1 MTGIIDKADFDA
13 VLKAREGDD
22 SAAPVHANLVTF
34 PRKIMNRL
42 LLALVFVAV
51 LPLFAGHHEGV
62 AQAQTDP
69 LNNAYKP
76 STDCTAADYPSNVSL
91 TDALSKLRQTAD
103 SPTNIT
109 GYGTTPLPC
118 ITVYGTQNQFVSFQ
132 ANVQAPGGGYSA
144 LTVSMS
150 ALTKS
155 SGPGGNFT
163 IPAPSTSSNDIVVY
177 REGYTNIPSTH
188 QTGHVWFGAAGYY
201 PDALI
206 PAIDPYWHQT
216 TGAFPVSVSAGNN
229 QSAWIDVYIPQ
240 DAVSGW
246 YSGTVTIQNGSTTV
260 ATLPVLLGVWQ
271 WPTNHGGFMPSTPTL
286 RSIEIADDY
295 NGGLCNAGMAYT
307 TSATCASSYSGTGKS
322 GPQYALD
329 DLIPLMLDNRLSL
342 SSWSGYHSSINV
354 LGTITPLETEYANG
368 TTTTRLNTILPGAQ
382 DRDIGLGKGT
392 VSSTAGLTWVS
403 TLVTNGWFNTNQTF
417 EYLCDEPPN
426 GCSWATL
433 NSNATTSRAATSPM
447 IPLLVT
453 ADLSTATANGAQNSI
468 DWMIVLNDHMEPQGG
483 SNQRSSYNSWLSGT
497 GGTGYP
503 ARQVWDYIS
512 CDPNCASGTHGE
524 YPSYG
529 IDNLGPAAEAEG
541 WMTFRN
547 NEAGELYYELDGCFW
562 GNNGCSTPWSSQLS
576 DGVYGDG
583 NLLYSGTNS
592 ANCSG
597 CGGAFVN
604 VSKPIWMPS
613 IRLKLMRDGVQD
625 YEYLNLLNSVG
636 KGTVA
641 TNAISEWISNGYC
654 FNGVATSGATIT
666 DNAGGCSATF
676 TGDITDAKIALG
688 TAVHDLTYSNSL
700 QPPPTVNATLQQ

>member
-22 SAAPVHANLVTF
+22 SAAPVHAKLVTF

-109 GYGTTPLPC
+109 GYGSTPLPC
-118 ITVYGTQNQFVSFQ
+118 VTVYGTQNQFVSFQ

-246 YSGTVTIQNGSTTV
+246 YSGTVTIQNGSTTI
-260 ATLPVLLGVWQ
+260 ATLPVSLGVWQ
-271 WPTNHGGFMPSTPTL
+271 WPANHGGAMPSTPTL
-286 RSIEIADDY
+286 HSIEIAGY
-295 NGGLCNAGMAYT
+295 NTLCRAGMAYT
-307 TSATCASSYSGTGKS
+307 TTSSCNSNYPGASGDASAVE
-322 GPQYALD
+322 LD
-329 DLIPLMLDNRLSL
+329 DLIPQILDNRLSL
-342 SSWSGYHSSINV
+342 ATNAQQTGAVSQ
-354 LGTITPLETEYANG
+354 GTITAAETAFLNG
-368 TTTTRLNTILPGAQ
+368 ATSPRLNTILPGAK
-382 DRDIGLGKGT
+382 DGPMEYDTGT
-392 VSSTAGLTWVS
+392 VAGSAAKWVS
-403 TLVTNGWFNTNQTF
+403 TFVTDGWLNTNQTF
-417 EYLCDEPPN
+417 EYLCDEPPA
-426 GCSWATL
+426 GCSWSTL
-433 NSNATTSRAATSPM
+433 ISRATTSRAATVPM

-468 DWMIVLNDHMEPQGG
+468 DWMIVLNDHMEPPGG
-483 SNQRSSYNSWLSGT
+483 SDQRSSYDTWLSGT
-497 GGTGYP
+497 GGIGYP
-503 ARQVWDYIS
+503 ARQVWDYVS

-529 IDNLGPAAEAEG
+529 IDNFGTANEAEA
-541 WMTFRN
+541 WMAFRN

-562 GNNGCSTPWSSQLS
+562 GNNGCSTPWGSELS
-576 DGVYGDG
+576 AGVYGDG
-583 NLLYSGTNS
+583 NLVYPGTNS

-625 YEYLNLLNSVG
+625 YEYLYLLNSVG
-636 KGTVA
+636 KSTVA
-641 TNAISEWISNGYC
+641 TNAISEWIKNGYC
-654 FNGVATSGATIT
+654 FNGMATGGATIS
-666 DNAGGCSATF
+666 DSAGSCSATF